1 MLEDGGCSDFHTLN
15 DCVQT
20 NQWQH
25 VCDCKCKREN
35 FINSCKK
42 YSPPHPSLPLP
53 SPRSLPP
60 LPSLPPLLSLPSHS
74 PSLRPHNSEAI
85 SDEVTVYKF
94 NKEKAVLWLRAKVEA
109 QASTLEK
116 NKVYVGTGSQSS
128 MLVRSNKRSDHTRG

>member
-1 MLEDGGCSDFHTLN
+1 MADVATFTHLTTVFKP
-15 DCVQT
+15 T
-20 NQWQH
+20 NGNMF
-25 VCDCKCKREN
+25 VTANVRER
-35 FINSCKK
+35 ILLTAVKSTP
-42 YSPPHPSLPLP
+42 PPHPSLPLP